1 MISPTP
7 STDRIRTHDL
17 LMWAPAR
24 PLCYNLFFLSVMIWM
39 RIFFCVGRPSNLCHL
54 IQLFFSLSLF
64 LLYFVLVLIENCC
77 FWLLTLRGSLST
89 ADAFAVLLC
98 ASFRMLP
105 IKSESSLQTVPL
117 NVLWVWPFTQTPQ
130 TTRPL
135 CRKPLEWGSIRCKHN
150 VRWKHLSQIKTG
162 LF

>member
-1 MISPTP
+1 
-7 STDRIRTHDL
+7 
-17 LMWAPAR
+17 MWAPAR

-39 RIFFCVGRPSNLCHL
+39 RIFFAWADRQTCVILFS
-54 IQLFFSLSLF
+54 FFSLSLF

-105 IKSESSLQTVPL
+105 IKSESSLQAVPV
-117 NVLWVWPFTQTPQ
+117 NVFWVWPFTQTPQ

-135 CRKPLEWGSIRCKHN
+135 CQTPLEWGSIRRKHN
-150 VRWKHLSQIKTG
+150 VRWNHLSQIKLG
-162 LF
+162 CFSM